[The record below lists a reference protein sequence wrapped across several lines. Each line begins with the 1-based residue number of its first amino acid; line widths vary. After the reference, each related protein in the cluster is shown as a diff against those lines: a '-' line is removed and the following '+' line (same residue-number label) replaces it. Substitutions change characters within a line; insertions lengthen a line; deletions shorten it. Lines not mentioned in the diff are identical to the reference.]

1 LNYIKLL
8 RYYIIIMEKD
18 AFGLFRKKVKPEIDS
33 VETMFRRQLSEEPE
47 GLVGDL
53 RKAET
58 WYARLQTIMALS
70 ETYLDL
76 AENARMPSKEK
87 LTEME
92 REKLL
97 TSRVASERFLRDRVA
112 GLLEAL
118 KTRILLGQTLLN
130 YYRDVHFSER
140 GRPVQKQEHF
150 K

>member
-1 LNYIKLL
+1 
-8 RYYIIIMEKD
+8 M
-18 AFGLFRKKVKPEIDS
+18 
-33 VETMFRRQLSEEPE
+33 MFRRQLSEEPE

-53 RKAET
+53 RKAEV

-140 GRPVQKQEHF
+140 GRPIQKQV
-150 K
+150 